1 MHPHRTL
8 LRDPRGRTSPAPGCP
23 RCRGLPR
30 TPRPGPSTRRR
41 RAGGLRLGVLPD
53 PLQVAAAEEQLKQA
67 QADVEEAILGGH
79 NSATTS
85 ISPEELE
92 RRRRVLKRSK
102 EELVR
107 HTAELAAQRAELAAQ
122 RTTQNKLLDLLKSRE
137 ERLAPQ
143 SQGRAGTTGALG
155 ATGVSQSVISHH
167 PDPMACE
174 CQYSVVQRMLGPIKP
189 ERNYV
194 FTDVSHISLLQHM
207 VGCMLRTWC
216 NHFGHNFSMQPLT
229 TRPFASSVAPL
240 SWESLSILL
249 SCSFVQITWACMMR
263 R

>member
-1 MHPHRTL
+1 
-8 LRDPRGRTSPAPGCP
+8 
-23 RCRGLPR
+23 
-30 TPRPGPSTRRR
+30 
-41 RAGGLRLGVLPD
+41 
-53 PLQVAAAEEQLKQA
+53 VAAAEEQLKQA